1 MTLLQLAI
9 GTVNDVVD
17 APSDTGRKPG
27 KPIPAGRVDPDV
39 ARSAAIGLVLAGTLL
54 AATVSPTLAILSLVV
69 VAIGLWY
76 DLRLKGTPWSW
87 LPFAV
92 GIPILPVFG
101 WLGATGT
108 LEPAFAILVPAAVAG
123 GAALAISN
131 SLVDVERDVDAGRS
145 SVAAELGPIRAAG
158 IATALVAGV
167 GAAATA
173 TAWLAG
179 AAALEL
185 VGLLGAG
192 AVALVAAAIAP
203 GRAPAD
209 REWAWRVEAIALGV
223 MAVLWLGAVLG
234 TG

>member
-1 MTLLQLAI
+1 
-9 GTVNDVVD
+9 
-17 APSDTGRKPG
+17 
-27 KPIPAGRVDPDV
+27 
-39 ARSAAIGLVLAGTLL
+39 VLAGTLL

-145 SVAAELGPIRAAG
+145 SSRPSLARSGRQGSPP
-158 IATALVAGV
+158 ALVGRRRR
-167 GAAATA
+167 GGDGDG
-173 TAWLAG
+173 LAG
-179 AAALEL
+179 GRGRIGA
-185 VGLLGAG
+185 GRPPRAG

>member
-17 APSDTGRKPG
+17 APSDAGRKPG
-27 KPIPAGRVDPDV
+27 KPIPAGRVDPGV
-39 ARSAAIGLVLAGTLL
+39 ARSAAIGLVVLGTLL
-54 AATVSPTLAILSLVV
+54 AATVSPTLVILSLVV

-76 DLRLKGTPWSW
+76 DLRLKGTAWSW

-92 GIPILPVFG
+92 GIPILPVYG

-131 SLVDVERDVDAGRS
+131 SLVDVERDVDSGRS
-145 SVAAELGPIRAAG
+145 SVAAELGPVRAGG
-158 IATALVAGV
+158 IATALIASV
-167 GAAATA
+167 GAAATT

-203 GRAPAD
+203 GRPPAD
-209 REWAWRVEAIALGV
+209 RERAWRVEAIALGI